1 MYLPLDICCVV
12 NCKKGTPFRRQPPV
26 MPLPTWRVR
35 TLLEDT
41 AVFVEWDTREHL
53 QPHPALKV
61 DSIENIW
68 LNKSKSLKTEYN
80 SLFTSSTN
88 VRYFKYRNSFIMK

>member
-1 MYLPLDICCVV
+1 
-12 NCKKGTPFRRQPPV
+12 

-53 QPHPALKV
+53 KPHRALKV

-80 SLFTSSTN
+80 RLFTSSTN
-88 VRYFKYRNSFIMK
+88 VRYFKNRNSFIMK